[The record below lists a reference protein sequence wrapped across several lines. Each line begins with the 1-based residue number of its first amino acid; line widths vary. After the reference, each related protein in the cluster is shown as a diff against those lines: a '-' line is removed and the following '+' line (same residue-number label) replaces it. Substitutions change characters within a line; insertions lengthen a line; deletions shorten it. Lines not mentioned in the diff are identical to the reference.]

1 MNIYLCKMTKSLLR
15 QFFQGFSNDPDLFSD
30 MSRFSEYIYH
40 EADVDAYWERQQQLG
55 RVHLAVMLKT
65 EPIGEIILKDIDS
78 GKGTL
83 SIHMKN
89 DAVKNRGYG
98 TQAEILALDYA
109 FQDLKLQTVFA
120 DAIHKNIRSQHVLE
134 KVGFRE
140 THCNDQFVY
149 YRCDKDSWTGCRER
163 DSSRTQMK
171 DSLSSDIL

>member
-1 MNIYLCKMTKSLLR
+1 MNIYLCKITKSLLR
-15 QFFQGFSNDPDLFSD
+15 QFFQGFSNDPDLFLD
-30 MSRFSEYIYH
+30 
-40 EADVDAYWERQQQLG
+40 
-55 RVHLAVMLKT
+55 
-65 EPIGEIILKDIDS
+65 
-78 GKGTL
+78 
-83 SIHMKN
+83 MKN

-163 DSSRTQMK
+163 NSSQTQIK
-171 DSLSSDIL
+171 DSLSSDI